1 MKIDKNIVFIG
12 FDIEGT
18 GGISTYSR
26 YQIKA
31 LRESFSN
38 VKVYTLDQLEKKYS
52 GFCDVSI
59 PYTSKLELIKLL
71 FKMLKDSKETDFFIF
86 NHINLSFLGGIV
98 KKINGIKYMFFG
110 YNEDVLVDL
119 TGLYRSKD
127 ENSSGYDPTPTTLP
141 ILSYR
146 FGVKNASALGI
157 DCQYTIDRL
166 PEFHK
171 YLPPVHLLY
180 DPIDTDFF
188 VPMPQDEAKDIISK
202 KYNLDLSDKF
212 IVTTIALMRGIA
224 NKGHRIII
232 DTIKKMDNKKII
244 YFITSGG
251 EDKKNIEQYV
261 KDAGMQ
267 DQVIFFGFVDND
279 LIPTFYN
286 ASDLVALIS
295 KNEYAMGEGV
305 PLGLIEAS
313 SCEVPVLAGNEDGSI
328 EAISDKYPNGFRVSP
343 RSVDEIAE
351 KIQYYMDNPQMREI
365 HGKNG
370 RKFIMEDFEYNKF
383 RAKQTQIINSAL

>member
-1 MKIDKNIVFIG
+1 MIDKSIVFIG
-12 FDIEGT
+12 FDIEST

-31 LRESFSN
+31 LRETYKN
-38 VKVYTLDQLEKKYS
+38 VKVYTLDQLEKTYDGSCDITIKYTNKLVL
-52 GFCDVSI
+52 VS
-59 PYTSKLELIKLL
+59 LL
-71 FKMLKDSKETDFFIF
+71 FQMLKDAKNTDLFIF
-86 NHINLSFLGGIV
+86 NHINLSFLGAIV
-98 KKINGIKYMFFG
+98 KKIYGTKYIFFG
-110 YNEDVLVDL
+110 YNEDILVDL
-119 TGLYRSKD
+119 KASYDVEDK
-127 ENSSGYDPTPTTLP
+127 NAPGYDPTPTST

-146 FGVKNASALGI
+146 FGMKNAEAIGI

-166 PEFHK
+166 PEFHE
-171 YLPPVHLLY
+171 YLPKTHLLY
-180 DPIDTDFF
+180 DPIDTNFF
-188 VPMPQDEAKDIISK
+188 KPSDKEEAQKIISE
-202 KYNLDLSDKF
+202 KYNIDFEGKF
-212 IVTTIALMRGIA
+212 IITTIALMRAIA

-232 DTIKKMDNKKII
+232 DTIKKMDNKNIL

-251 EDKKNIEQYV
+251 EDKKNIEQYA
-261 KDAGMQ
+261 KDAGIA
-267 DQVIFFGFVDND
+267 DQVIFFGFIDND
-279 LIPTFYN
+279 LIPVFYN

-343 RSVDEIAE
+343 RDIDEIAE
-351 KIQYYMDNPQMREI
+351 KIQYYIDNPDMKEV

-370 RKFIMEDFEYNKF
+370 RKFIMESFEYSKF
-383 RAKQTQIINSAL
+383 KDKQMQIVNEAIM